1 MILYV
6 NGCSHT
12 AAAEAAVV
20 HAFAED
26 DSRYR
31 HLGRRAH
38 PDNLAVSWCTHLARD
53 LGFDLV
59 CDAESASSNDRIVR
73 TTVDWIDQNLTR
85 LKKVFMIIQW
95 TTWEREEW
103 FHKGTWYQVNA
114 SGMDM
119 VPAELQEKYRHYIIG
134 VDWEVK
140 TKQAHE
146 TIWQFHLL
154 LNNLTIPH
162 LFYNSHSTFS
172 DIEKLDQ
179 RNWGTSYMHPYDRE
193 LSYNA
198 VLKNNGY
205 QYVNPKTYHY
215 GADGHCFWANNL
227 LYYIN
232 NNNLIEP
239 KNEIRTN

>member
-26 DSRYR
+26 DPQYH
-31 HLGRRAH
+31 HLGRKPH
-38 PDNLAVSWCTHLARD
+38 PANLEVSWCTHLARK
-53 LGFDLV
+53 LNFELI

-73 TTVDWIDQNLTR
+73 TTMNWIDQNLDR
-85 LKKVFMIIQW
+85 LDQVFMIIQW

-103 FHKGTWYQVNA
+103 LHQGTWYQVNA
-114 SGMDM
+114 SGIDI
-119 VPAELQEKYRHYIIG
+119 VPAELQEKYRHYIVG
-134 VDWEVK
+134 VDWEQK

-154 LNNLTIPH
+154 LKNLNIKH
-162 LFYNSHSTFS
+162 LFYNSYNTFNNIQKS
-172 DIEKLDQ
+172 DR
-179 RNWGTSYMHPYDRE
+179 RNWGIDYISPYDKE
-193 LSYNA
+193 LSFDK

-205 QYVNPKTYHY
+205 CYVNPNSYHY
-215 GADGHCFWANNL
+215 GADSHCFWADNL
-227 LYYIN
+227 LYYIYN
-232 NNNLIEP
+232 NKLIKP
-239 KNEIRTN
+239 KNEIRTD

>member
-12 AAAEAAVV
+12 AAAEAAVNY
-20 HAFAED
+20 AFAED
-26 DSRYR
+26 DSQYR

-53 LGFDLV
+53 LGFELI

-73 TTVDWIDQNLTR
+73 TTMNWIDQNLDR
-85 LKKVFMIIQW
+85 LDQVFMIIQW

-103 FHKGTWYQVNA
+103 LHQGTWYQVNA
-114 SGMDM
+114 SGVDM
-119 VPAELQEKYRHYIIG
+119 VPSELQEKYRHYIIE
-134 VDWEVK
+134 VDWEQK

-154 LNNLTIPH
+154 LNNLNIPH

-172 DIEKLDQ
+172 DIQPPDQ
-179 RNWGTSYMHPYDRE
+179 HNWGVSYMHPYDRE

-205 QYVNPKTYHY
+205 QYANPNTYHY
-215 GADGHCFWANNL
+215 GADGHCFWADNL

-232 NNNLIEP
+232 KNKLIEP
-239 KNEIRTN
+239 KNEIRTD